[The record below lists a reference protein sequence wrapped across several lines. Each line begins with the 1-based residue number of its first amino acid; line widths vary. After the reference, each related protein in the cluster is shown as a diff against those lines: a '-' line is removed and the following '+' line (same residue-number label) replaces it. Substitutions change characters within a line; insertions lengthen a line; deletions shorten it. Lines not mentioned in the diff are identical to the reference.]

1 MAFSSPSAASRS
13 PNRVLKRAIDA
24 ANDDRPSK
32 RQLSPA
38 QHSSSAT
45 TVTTTPAASTESA
58 GSDREY
64 ESLRI
69 SNEMLR
75 GENEQLQREHQEL
88 QQRHD
93 ALEAQF
99 SQQKQ
104 RVRNLEE
111 DLTRMYRRQ
120 KRDAEA
126 RQAEHAKVVD
136 ALHEELE
143 RRSMELEDRS
153 ALVSKLHATLNG
165 ANGTTTLST
174 ETAKEMDAFVAMC
187 LQWQSRLASL
197 SSTLQEKVS
206 KMEHDEVQRVMQDM
220 VQRVETEQRISE
232 VYERER
238 VATAREELLL
248 QREDEVKALMLSMQ
262 REREDTDT
270 FESLERKV
278 LEDRVLE
285 LEEALRAAK
294 HVAQRHAADVESA
307 KAEMARANAVR
318 QQAEEKAAELSV
330 QCEAQ
335 HVQLT
340 LLREDLAAYQGD
352 DAEQSERQQKKL
364 ENAAIVVDLKAQVA
378 SLTQELENR
387 STQLESDR
395 QAHET
400 QISSIRSELSQRI
413 TELEGENETLLNRIE
428 VLNMN
433 IDAKAKVIDGL
444 QTERTTLLSKLAAS
458 AAAAEALTREKLT
471 LEADVAREREAATAR
486 AAENARLMEQADA
499 KSVDWSEL
507 RDQLRTAESRLQSQR
522 DELSRSRADLD
533 AARQSNA
540 ELSEQNAELTREQ
553 HARDSRTAKAE
564 ERLHS
569 LEALQNE
576 LQRQLDEREL
586 KLDRT
591 NQQLKR
597 LEQENEQ
604 LNAQVTALQ
613 ATPTS
618 QQQQRDDDG
627 AMAVDDQRIERLLSE
642 KSIVQQF
649 LRCYYEAAEAK
660 CRALSA
666 QVTAFESRYEEI
678 RKHADDSR
686 QMLRMCSQVDGCDS
700 VVRASILDVMT
711 ALENIR

>member
-1 MAFSSPSAASRS
+1 
-13 PNRVLKRAIDA
+13 
-24 ANDDRPSK
+24 
-32 RQLSPA
+32 
-38 QHSSSAT
+38 
-45 TVTTTPAASTESA
+45 
-58 GSDREY
+58 
-64 ESLRI
+64 
-69 SNEMLR
+69 MLR

-238 VATAREELLL
+238 
-248 QREDEVKALMLSMQ
+248 

-340 LLREDLAAYQGD
+340 LLREDLAAYQ
-352 DAEQSERQQKKL
+352 
-364 ENAAIVVDLKAQVA
+364 
-378 SLTQELENR
+378 
-387 STQLESDR
+387 
-395 QAHET
+395 
-400 QISSIRSELSQRI
+400 
-413 TELEGENETLLNRIE
+413 
-428 VLNMN
+428 
-433 IDAKAKVIDGL
+433 
-444 QTERTTLLSKLAAS
+444 
-458 AAAAEALTREKLT
+458 
-471 LEADVAREREAATAR
+471 
-486 AAENARLMEQADA
+486 
-499 KSVDWSEL
+499 
-507 RDQLRTAESRLQSQR
+507 
-522 DELSRSRADLD
+522 
-533 AARQSNA
+533 ARQSNA